1 MTDKMKS
8 FSDAAANVQNR
19 GRGVAYNRGV
29 AKVNFAA
36 ELFRRGIDVHNQD
49 KDF

>member
-1 MTDKMKS
+1 MTDKTKS
-8 FSDAAANVQNR
+8 FNDAMTSIQNR